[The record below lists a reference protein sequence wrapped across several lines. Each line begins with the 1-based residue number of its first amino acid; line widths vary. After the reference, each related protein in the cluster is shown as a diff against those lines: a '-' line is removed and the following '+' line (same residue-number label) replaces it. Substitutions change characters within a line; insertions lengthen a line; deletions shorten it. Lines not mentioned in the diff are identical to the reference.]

1 MKLLL
6 DTNQV
11 VRAVDPEETESSWRG
26 AGVLFPRD
34 LDLQLLEV
42 EAANLPEA
50 VVGRYRYLDG
60 AFVAIPLLEPP
71 IDPPPIDPPPVEVP
85 ASVTMRQARLAL
97 LHAGL
102 LDDVEAALAAIPDE
116 TNRRAAQ
123 IEWAYA
129 QDVERASPWVQQLT
143 QTLGLDAAMLDELF
157 MMASQQ

>member
-11 VRAVDPEETESSWRG
+11 VRAVNPEDTEQGWRG

-42 EAANLPEA
+42 EGVSVPEA

-60 AFVAIPLLEPP
+60 AFVEIPLAE
-71 IDPPPIDPPPVEVP
+71 PPIDPPPVEVP
-85 ASVTMRQARLAL
+85 TSVTMRQARLAL

-116 TNRRAAQ
+116 TARRAAL
-123 IEWAYA
+123 IEWEYA
-129 QDVERASPWVQQLT
+129 QDVERDSPWVQQLAT
-143 QTLGLDAAMLDELF
+143 ALGLDAAMLDELF
-157 MMASQQ
+157 ITARQQ

>member
-11 VRAVDPEETESSWRG
+11 VRAVDPEETESGWRG
-26 AGVLFPRD
+26 VGVLFPRD
-34 LDLQLLEV
+34 LALQLLEV
-42 EAANLPEA
+42 EGVSVPEA

-60 AFVAIPLLEPP
+60 AFVAIPLLE
-71 IDPPPIDPPPVEVP
+71 PPIDPPPVEVP

-102 LDDVEAALAAIPDE
+102 LDDVEAALAAIPEE
-116 TNRRAAQ
+116 TARRAAQ

>member
-6 DTNQV
+6 DANYV
-11 VRAVDPEETESSWRG
+11 VRAVDPEDTEQGWRG

-42 EAANLPEA
+42 EEAQMPEA
-50 VVGRYRYLDG
+50 VIGRYRYLDG
-60 AFVAIPLLEPP
+60 AFVAIPLLE
-71 IDPPPIDPPPVEVP
+71 PPIDPPPVEVP

-116 TNRRAAQ
+116 TARRAAQ